1 MKVILLKEIKN
12 LGKNGDIVDVRNG
25 FAKNHLFPKQLA
37 LLAIKKNIDS
47 LKKNSNIENLN
58 LKTNNLN
65 KLNNTSII
73 IPMKVKEN
81 NELYGSINIKFLDK
95 VFKKL
100 NLLLNVKHIDS
111 EVLIKKI
118 GKYKLEFKNKIY
130 NFKTTIF
137 IILVEKK

>member
-12 LGKNGDIVDVRNG
+12 LGKNGEIVDVRNG